1 MDKIQFMKN
10 RFASILLIA
19 LSLFISACGN
29 SSSSNDAKEY
39 SELTKSF
46 ISMLDEDPGLKAMMV
61 ESIEKA
67 KAINP
72 DPDTNPGQTLEQYY
86 DFIEWSGKCLPWEVI
101 KQPAGRTLFN
111 KLDQSLCYAYFVFD
125 QPLDELKDKGYYYPS
140 LQYHEPVR
148 SWLIEYAKTWGEF
161 LSTSE
166 SWNDD
171 CYEAIAADS
180 KFNMDKGWYED
191 PSNWHSFND
200 FFHRYLSSPEAR
212 PVAAPDDNSILVSP
226 ADSKPQG
233 VWTIDDDSKLIHH
246 AGAVIKSARIVSVRE
261 LVGETSAYGDVFAG
275 GTLFHT
281 FLNVNDYHRYHF
293 PLSGTIKEIEVIAGD
308 DAAGGIT
315 VWDKESCNY
324 ILECETPGWQMIET
338 RGRIILETPEFGL
351 VALLPIGMSQV
362 SSVNFESNLHIGTV
376 VKKGDLMGWFDMG
389 GSDFVLLFQKGVKL
403 DLQVPYDED
412 GTYRHLYQ
420 GNTIGVLSK

>member
-1 MDKIQFMKN
+1 MKKT
-10 RFASILLIA
+10 FKLILLIA
-19 LSLFISACGN
+19 LSLSISACGN
-29 SSSSNDAKEY
+29 GPSSKDAKEY

-46 ISMLDEDPGLKAMMV
+46 IAMMDEDPALKAMMV

-72 DPDTNPGQTLEQYY
+72 DPETNPGQTLEQYY
-86 DFIEWSGKCLPWEVI
+86 DFIEWSGKCMPWEVI
-101 KQPAGRTLFN
+101 GQPAGRTLFN
-111 KLDQSLCYAYFVFD
+111 RLDQSLCYAYFVFD

-148 SWLIEYAKTWGEF
+148 SWLIEYAKTWGKY
-161 LSTSE
+161 LSTPE
-166 SWNDD
+166 SWNDEYYKVLLED
-171 CYEAIAADS
+171 P
-180 KFNMDKGWYED
+180 KFNLDKGWYES
-191 PSNWHSFND
+191 PSNWKSFND

-212 PVAAPDDNSILVSP
+212 PVTAIDDNSVLVSP
-226 ADSKPQG
+226 SDSKPQG
-233 VWTIDDDSKLIHH
+233 KWEIGNDSELIHH
-246 AGAVIKSARIVSVRE
+246 EGAVIKSSRVVSVKE
-261 LVGETSAYGDVFAG
+261 LVGETSAYSDAFAG

-315 VWDKESCNY
+315 VWDEESGNY

-351 VALLPIGMSQV
+351 VAILPIGMSQV
-362 SSVNFESNLHIGTV
+362 SSVNFESNLQPGSTV
-376 VKKGDLMGWFDMG
+376 RKGDLMGWFDMG
-389 GSDFVLLFQKGVKL
+389 GSDIVLLFQKGVNL
-403 DLQVPYDED
+403 NLQVPLDED
-412 GTYRHLYQ
+412 GTYQHHYQ
-420 GNTIGVLSK
+420 GNAIGILSK

>member
-1 MDKIQFMKN
+1 MKN

-19 LSLFISACGN
+19 LSLFLCACGN
-29 SSSSNDAKEY
+29 ISSSKEAKEY

-46 ISMLDEDPGLKAMMV
+46 IGMLDQDPELKAMMI

-72 DPDTNPGQTLEQYY
+72 DPETNPGQTLEQYY

-101 KQPAGRTLFN
+101 NQPVGRTLFN

-140 LQYHEPVR
+140 LQYHEPIR
-148 SWLIEYAKTWGEF
+148 SWLIEYAKTWGKF
-161 LSTSE
+161 LSTPE

-180 KFNMDKGWYED
+180 KFNMDKGWYES
-191 PSNWHSFND
+191 PSKWHSFND
-200 FFHRYLSSPEAR
+200 FFHRYLSSPEMR
-212 PVAAPDDNSILVSP
+212 PVSSAKDNSILVSP

-233 VWTIDDDSKLIHH
+233 VWAIGDNSNLIHH
-246 AGAVIKSARIVSVRE
+246 DGAVIKSARVVSVRE
-261 LVGETSAYGDVFAG
+261 LVGETSEYRDSFAC

-293 PLSGTIKEIEVIAGD
+293 PLAGTIKEIEVIAGD

-315 VWDKESCNY
+315 VWDKESGNY

-362 SSVNFESNLHIGTV
+362 SSVNFENNLHPGTE
-376 VKKGDLMGWFDMG
+376 VKKGDPMGWFDMG

-403 DLQVPYDED
+403 DLQVPRDGD
-412 GTYRHLYQ
+412 GTYSHLYQ
-420 GNTIGVLSK
+420 GNTIGALSK

>member
-1 MDKIQFMKN
+1 MKKIFTG
-10 RFASILLIA
+10 ILFVA

-29 SSSSNDAKEY
+29 SSLNKDGY

-46 ISMLDEDPGLKAMMV
+46 ICMMDEDPGLKAMMV

-72 DPDTNPGQTLEQYY
+72 DPETNPGQTLEQYY
-86 DFIEWSGKCLPWEVI
+86 DFIEWSGSCLPWEVI

-125 QPLDELKDKGYYYPS
+125 QPLDALKDKGYYYPS
-140 LQYHEPVR
+140 LQYHEPIR
-148 SWLIEYAKTWGEF
+148 SWLIEYARTWGKY
-161 LSTSE
+161 LSTPE

-171 CYEAIAADS
+171 CYKAVAECS
-180 KFNMDKGWYED
+180 EFNLDKGWYED

-212 PVAAPDDNSILVSP
+212 PIAAADDNSVLASP

-233 VWTIDDDSKLIHH
+233 VWAIGDDSKLIQH
-246 AGAVIKSARIVSVRE
+246 AGAVIKSARVVSVRE
-261 LVGETSAYGDVFAG
+261 LVGETSAYGDAFAG

-308 DAAGGIT
+308 AAAGGIT
-315 VWDKESCNY
+315 VWDRESGNY
-324 ILECETPGWQMIET
+324 ILESETPGWQMIET

-362 SSVNFESNLHIGTV
+362 SSVNFESNLHPGSGV
-376 VKKGDLMGWFDMG
+376 RKGDLMGWFDMG
-389 GSDFVLLFQKGVKL
+389 GSDFVLLFQKGIKL
-403 DLQVPYDED
+403 DLQVPHEKD
-412 GTYRHLYQ
+412 GSYQHLYQ
-420 GNTIGVLSK
+420 GNAIGTLSK

>member
-1 MDKIQFMKN
+1 MKK

-29 SSSSNDAKEY
+29 GSSSKEY

-46 ISMLDEDPGLKAMMV
+46 IGMMDNDPGLKEMMV

-72 DPDTNPGQTLEQYY
+72 DPETNPGQTLEQYY

-101 KQPAGRTLFN
+101 NQPAGRTLFN

-140 LQYHEPVR
+140 LQYHEPIR

-161 LSTSE
+161 LSTPE

-180 KFNMDKGWYED
+180 KFNMDKGWYES

-200 FFHRYLSSPEAR
+200 FFHRYLSSPEVR
-212 PVAAPDDNSILVSP
+212 PVAAPDDNSIPVLP

-233 VWTIDDDSKLIHH
+233 VWAIGEDSKLVHH
-246 AGAVIKSARIVSVRE
+246 DGAVIKSARVVSAKE
-261 LVGETSAYGDVFAG
+261 LVGETSAYGDAFAG

-315 VWDKESCNY
+315 VWDKESGNY

-351 VALLPIGMSQV
+351 VAMLPIGMSQV
-362 SSVNFESNLHIGTV
+362 SSVNFESNLQPGTV
-376 VKKGDLMGWFDMG
+376 VRKGDPMGWFDMG

-412 GTYRHLYQ
+412 GTYSHMYQ
-420 GNTIGVLSK
+420 GNAIGTLSK